1 MRKSPGSL
9 ALVLAGTVAL
19 AGCTSPMGR
28 IALREGHRVDPALLA
43 VPANPDL
50 VSGKQAL
57 SAGNYGA
64 AIAALRLARLDP
76 ACAAEATNGLAVAYA
91 GIGRDDLAERYFR
104 QAVAMAPDD
113 RRFAANLA
121 RFTQGRETQLAA
133 AAPPAPPP
141 APVVPQLK
149 AGLHVAAVG
158 TSTAV
163 TFSAAPNAAQRPATT
178 TSPRITV
185 AVAPPVKVLRV
196 TPGQPELAA
205 ASPVKSG
212 PVKSGPVKAGAP
224 ARLTV
229 LVPRPALVVTPPRM
243 ALATLGWRPVIN
255 RAVRDVSEF
264 D

>member
-76 ACAAEATNGLAVAYA
+76 ASAAEATNGLAVAYA

-121 RFTQGRETQLAA
+121 RFTQDRETQLAA
-133 AAPPAPPP
+133 AEPPAPPP

-149 AGLHVAAVG
+149 AGLHVAAAGGNKTITVSG
-158 TSTAV
+158 
-163 TFSAAPNAAQRPATT
+163 APVAAQRPATAAA
-178 TSPRITV
+178 PRIAVV
-185 AVAPPVKVLRV
+185 APPPVKVVRV

-205 ASPVKSG
+205 AG
-212 PVKSGPVKAGAP
+212 PVKAGPVKAGAP

-229 LVPRPALVVTPPRM
+229 LAPRPALVAAPPRM

-255 RAVRDVSEF
+255 RAVRDVGEF

>member
-1 MRKSPGSL
+1 MRKFPGSL
-9 ALVLAGTVAL
+9 ALVLATSAAL
-19 AGCTSPMGR
+19 AGCASPLGR

-50 VSGKQAL
+50 VSGKQVL

-76 ACAAEATNGLAVAYA
+76 ASAAEATNGLAVAYA

-104 QAVAMAPDD
+104 QAVALAPED

-121 RFTQGRETQLAA
+121 RFTQVHEAQLAA

-141 APVVPQLK
+141 APIEQKLK
-149 AGLHVAAVG
+149 AGLHVAAAGGNKTITV
-158 TSTAV
+158 
-163 TFSAAPNAAQRPATT
+163 SAAPVAAQRPATAAAA
-178 TSPRITV
+178 RI
-185 AVAPPVKVLRV
+185 AIAAAPPVKVVRV
-196 TPGQPELAA
+196 TPGQPALAA
-205 ASPVKSG
+205 A
-212 PVKSGPVKAGAP
+212 GPVKAGAP

-229 LVPRPALVVTPPRM
+229 LAPRPALVAAPPRM
-243 ALATLGWRPVIN
+243 ALATLGWRPVMN
-255 RAVRDVSEF
+255 RAVRDFGEL

>member
-9 ALVLAGTVAL
+9 APGSLALVLAASAAL

-76 ACAAEATNGLAVAYA
+76 ASAAEATNGLGVAYA
-91 GIGRDDLAERYFR
+91 GIGRADLAERYFR

-121 RFTQGRETQLAA
+121 RFTRAQEVQLAA
-133 AAPPAPPP
+133 AAQPAPPP

-158 TSTAV
+158 TSKAV
-163 TFSAAPNAAQRPATT
+163 TVSAAPAAAQRPATAAA
-178 TSPRITV
+178 PRIAVV
-185 AVAPPVKVLRV
+185 APPPVKVVRV

-205 ASPVKSG
+205 AG

-229 LVPRPALVVTPPRM
+229 LAPRPALVAAPPRM
-243 ALATLGWRPVIN
+243 AQATLGWRPVIN
-255 RAVRDVSEF
+255 RAVRDF
-264 D
+264 GALD